1 MTTVAD
7 GAARPHT
14 RPGALPGVTLAIVI
28 LIWGIG
34 PPISKLIS
42 APPLVTVFVR
52 FWISV
57 PILVIA
63 ARATGG
69 RVNRTTLRSTWLA
82 GTLFA
87 ANLACVFFALQR
99 VSIAVL
105 SVVQALQPGIVLVMA
120 AVFLGERITRWHVL
134 WTLVG
139 IFGTAVV
146 VLGASKE
153 LRASVGGV
161 ALSVAAMVTFT
172 AYFLIAKRVRSTT
185 DLTALEWMAGST
197 LFSALAITPITLGT
211 MRGDDF
217 AKLGGWDWV
226 WLLIVTLGVGVIS
239 HVMMSWVT
247 RFVDASRSALY
258 LLAFNV
264 VAVAVAWPIH
274 HEPLTP
280 WQFVGGA
287 VVLGAVAAVVSR
299 PANPANPPSLIAESG
314 PV

>member
-1 MTTVAD
+1 MTTLAD
-7 GAARPHT
+7 GATKPPTHHAS
-14 RPGALPGVTLAIVI
+14 LPGLTLAIVI
-28 LIWGIG
+28 VIWGIG

-57 PILVIA
+57 PILMVA

-87 ANLACVFFALQR
+87 ANLACVFFSLQR
-99 VSIAVL
+99 VTIAVL
-105 SVVQALQPGIVLVMA
+105 SVVQALQPGIVMLMA
-120 AVFLGERITRWHVL
+120 ALFLGERVTRWHVL

-139 IFGTAVV
+139 IAGTGVV
-146 VLGASKE
+146 VLGAGKG
-153 LRASVGGV
+153 LRATPGGL
-161 ALSVAAMVTFT
+161 ALAVAAMVTFT

-185 DLTALEWMAGST
+185 NLTALEWMAGST
-197 LFSALAITPITLGT
+197 LFSALAITPVTLAT
-211 MRGDDF
+211 MRADDF
-217 AKLGGWDWV
+217 AQLAGLDWL
-226 WLLIVTLGVGVIS
+226 WLLMVTLGVGVIS

-274 HEPLTP
+274 DEPLTG
-280 WQFVGGA
+280 WQFIGGA

-299 PANPANPPSLIAESG
+299 PAGQTNPASVAAESG
-314 PV
+314 TA